1 MDALQRAAH
10 SLHRDASTAAA
21 ATLAETIRQGC
32 KDVQTRAVFLAQ
44 VHTTT
49 RVTRRRLLYS
59 SQSANIFL
67 CAHFVKARPQR
78 HIASH
83 LSSTAIATED
93 LNYPECLLAQESD
106 SSSHAAPAPSAMVE
120 GVSRSSAHVF
130 PVLAASLTFLRRM
143 EIALETSVF
152 ERLVGEVAPTR
163 FVSGLLL
170 TTDVA
175 GAARS
180 LFVDPLVTAGNQH
193 PKRENSR
200 AFVRVPVSA
209 AAARSNPGAVW
220 RAASRACGT

>member
-1 MDALQRAAH
+1 MQRCANAGCFSRTGTH
-10 SLHRDASTAAA
+10 GHARHAS
-21 ATLAETIRQGC
+21 
-32 KDVQTRAVFLAQ
+32 
-44 VHTTT
+44 
-49 RVTRRRLLYS
+49 RVRLLYS

-67 CAHFVKARPQR
+67 CAHFVKSRPQR

-120 GVSRSSAHVF
+120 GVSRSSVHVF

-163 FVSGLLL
+163 FASGLLL

-180 LFVDPLVTAGNQH
+180 LFVDPLVAAGNQH

-209 AAARSNPGAVW
+209 AAERSNPGAVW
-220 RAASRACGT
+220 RAAWRACGT